1 MNIYENKNELLKKL
15 DERGNVD
22 NSKTLSIVKE
32 IISNIKE
39 RGDSA
44 LIEYTNKFDSPLI
57 NLDNIKVS
65 EKEIEDGFNA
75 ISDELKETF
84 KIAKQRIYDFHMHQ
98 KEETWTYENGGETLG
113 QKVTPLENVGVY
125 VPGGKAAY
133 PSTVFM
139 DVVPAQVA
147 GVENIIM
154 CTPSNKEGKVSD
166 VVLAAAYILGIK
178 DIYKC
183 GGAQAIAAMAL
194 GTDTIK
200 KVDKIVGPG
209 NIFVALAKKELFG
222 KVSIDSV
229 AGPSEILV
237 IADENAN
244 PKFVAADLL
253 SQAEHDELASSI
265 LLTNSKTL
273 AENVQEQIKIF
284 TEKLDRKEI
293 INKSLENYGGIIIT
307 KTIDEAIDISN
318 EIAPEHL
325 ELAVKEPFTYVD
337 KIKNAGAM
345 FLGNYSAESLGDYM
359 AGPNHVLPT
368 IHTARFF
375 SPLSVYDFIKR
386 TSIIYFDK
394 DAFNKIGKNV
404 ATFAHSEGL
413 TAHAL
418 AAEIRLENSAY
429 DTLLSELEKG
439 KKSGFIDEK
448 RLIAG

>member
-1 MNIYENKNELLKKL
+1 MKIYENKSELLQKL

-22 NSKTLSIVKE
+22 NSKTLNIVKE
-32 IISNIKE
+32 IIFNIKE

-44 LIEYTNKFDSPLI
+44 LIEYTNNFDSPLI
-57 NLDNIKVS
+57 TLDNIKVS
-65 EKEIEDGFNA
+65 EKEIEDAYNA

-84 KIAKQRIYDFHMHQ
+84 KTAKQRIHNFHIHQ
-98 KEETWTYENGGETLG
+98 KEETWTYENNGEVLG

-147 GVENIIM
+147 GVKNIIM
-154 CTPSNKEGKVSD
+154 TTPCNKEGKVSN

-194 GTDTIK
+194 GTKTIK

-222 KVSIDSV
+222 KISIDSV

-237 IADENAN
+237 IADEIAN

-273 AENVQEQIKIF
+273 ACEVQKEIKIF
-284 TEKLDRKEI
+284 IEKLDRKEI

-307 KTIDEAIDISN
+307 NTIEEAIDISN

-325 ELAVKEPFTYVD
+325 ELAVKEPFSYVD
-337 KIKNAGAM
+337 KIKNAGAI

-375 SPLSVYDFIKR
+375 SPLSVYDFVKR

-394 DAFNKIGKNV
+394 GAFNKIGKNV
-404 ATFAHSEGL
+404 ANFAHSEGL

-418 AAEIRLENSAY
+418 AAEVR
-429 DTLLSELEKG
+429 
-439 KKSGFIDEK
+439 IDS
-448 RLIAG
+448 

>member
-1 MNIYENKNELLKKL
+1 MKIYNNKEELLKKL
-15 DERGNVD
+15 DERSNTD
-22 NSKTLSIVKE
+22 NSKVLAVVKE
-32 IISNIKE
+32 IIANIKDK
-39 RGDSA
+39 GDDA

-57 NLDNIKVS
+57 NIDNIKVT
-65 EKEIEDGFNA
+65 EQEIEAGYND

-84 KIAKQRIYDFHMHQ
+84 KIAKERIYAFHLHQ
-98 KEETWTYENGGETLG
+98 KEDGWTYENDGEVLG
-113 QKVTPLENVGVY
+113 QKITPLENVGVY

-139 DVVPAQVA
+139 DVIPAQVA
-147 GVENIIM
+147 GVKNIIM
-154 CTPSNKEGKVSD
+154 TTPCDKSGKIKD
-166 VVLAAAYILGIK
+166 EVLAAAYILGIK

-183 GGAQAIAAMAL
+183 GGAQAVAALAI
-194 GTDTIK
+194 GTKSIK

-222 KVSIDSV
+222 TVSIDSV

-244 PKFVAADLL
+244 EKYVAADLL

-265 LLTNSKTL
+265 LLTNSKEL
-273 AENVQEQIKIF
+273 AAKVIEQIKIF
-284 TEKLDRKEI
+284 IEKLERKDI
-293 INKSLENYGGIIIT
+293 INKSLENYGGIIVT
-307 KTIDEAIDISN
+307 NDIDEAIEISN
-318 EIAPEHL
+318 IIAPEHL
-325 ELAVKEPFTYVD
+325 ELAVANPFDYVD
-337 KIKNAGAM
+337 KVVNAGAM

-368 IHTARFF
+368 IHAARFF

-394 DAFNKIGKNV
+394 KAFDKIGKNV
-404 ATFAHSEGL
+404 SSFARSEGL

-418 AAEIRLENSAY
+418 AAEVRM
-429 DTLLSELEKG
+429 EK
-439 KKSGFIDEK
+439 
-448 RLIAG
+448 

>member
-1 MNIYENKNELLKKL
+1 MKIYTDKEELLKKL

-22 NSKTLSIVKE
+22 DSKALAIVKD
-32 IISNIKE
+32 IIKSIKE
-39 RGDSA
+39 RGDEA
-44 LIEYTNKFDSPLI
+44 LIEYTNKFDSEAV
-57 NLDNIKVS
+57 NLSNFKVS
-65 EKEIEDGFNA
+65 DEEIKNAFNS

-84 KIAKQRIYDFHMHQ
+84 KIAKERIYNFHLHQ
-98 KEETWTYENGGETLG
+98 KEDGFTYENDGEMLG
-113 QKVTPLENVGVY
+113 QKITPLENVGVY

-139 DVVPAQVA
+139 DVIPAQVA
-147 GVENIIM
+147 GVKNIIM
-154 CTPSNKEGKVSD
+154 TTPCNKEGKVSNE
-166 VVLAAAYILGIK
+166 VLAAAYILGIK

-194 GTDTIK
+194 GTKIIK

-244 PKFVAADLL
+244 EKFVAADLL
-253 SQAEHDELASSI
+253 SQAEHDELASSL
-265 LLTNSKTL
+265 LLTNSKTF
-273 AENVQEQIKIF
+273 AEKVQKQIDIFIEQ
-284 TEKLDRKEI
+284 LDRKEI
-293 INKSLENYGGIIIT
+293 INKSLENYGGIIVT
-307 KTIDEAIDISN
+307 DSIDEAINIAND
-318 EIAPEHL
+318 IAPEHL
-325 ELAVKEPFTYVD
+325 ELAVKDPLDYVD
-337 KIKNAGAM
+337 KVKNAGAIFM
-345 FLGNYSAESLGDYM
+345 GNYSAESLGDYM

-386 TSIIYFDK
+386 SSLIYFDK
-394 DAFNKIGKNV
+394 KAFDRIAKNV
-404 ATFAHSEGL
+404 SAFAKSEGL

-418 AAEIRLENSAY
+418 AAEVRME
-429 DTLLSELEKG
+429 
-439 KKSGFIDEK
+439 
-448 RLIAG
+448 

>member
-1 MNIYENKNELLKKL
+1 MRIYNNKDELLKKL

-39 RGDSA
+39 QGDSA
-44 LIEYTNKFDSPLI
+44 LILYTNKFDSPLVT
-57 NLDNIKVS
+57 LDNIKVS
-65 EKEIEDGFNA
+65 EEEIKNGYDA

-84 KIAKQRIYDFHMHQ
+84 KIARQRIYDFHMHQ
-98 KEETWTYENGGETLG
+98 KEETWTYENNGEVLG

-147 GVENIIM
+147 GVKNIIM
-154 CTPSNKEGKVSD
+154 TTPCNKEGKVSD

-194 GTDTIK
+194 GTKTIK

-222 KVSIDSV
+222 KISIDSV

-265 LLTNSKTL
+265 LITNSKKL
-273 AENVQEQIKIF
+273 AEEVQEEIKTFI
-284 TEKLDRKEI
+284 EKLDRKEI

-307 KTIDEAIDISN
+307 NTIKEAIEISN

-325 ELAVKEPFTYVD
+325 ELAVKNPFDYVD
-337 KIKNAGAM
+337 KIINAGAM
-345 FLGNYSAESLGDYM
+345 FIGNYSAESLGDYM

-375 SPLSVYDFIKR
+375 SPLSVYDFVKR

-404 ATFAHSEGL
+404 ASFAHSEGL

-418 AAEIRLENSAY
+418 AAEVRLES
-429 DTLLSELEKG
+429 
-439 KKSGFIDEK
+439 
-448 RLIAG
+448 

>member
-1 MNIYENKNELLKKL
+1 MRIYNNKDELLKKL

-39 RGDSA
+39 QGDSA
-44 LIEYTNKFDSPLI
+44 LILYTNKFDSPLI
-57 NLDNIKVS
+57 TLDNIKVS
-65 EKEIEDGFNA
+65 EEEIKNGYDA

-84 KIAKQRIYDFHMHQ
+84 KIARQRIYDFHMHQ
-98 KEETWTYENGGETLG
+98 KEETWTYENNGEVLG

-147 GVENIIM
+147 GVKNIIM
-154 CTPSNKEGKVSD
+154 TTPCNKEGKVSD

-194 GTDTIK
+194 GTKTIK

-222 KVSIDSV
+222 KISIDSV

-273 AENVQEQIKIF
+273 AEEVKEEIKTFI
-284 TEKLDRKEI
+284 EKLDRKEI

-307 KTIDEAIDISN
+307 NTIEEAIEISN

-325 ELAVKEPFTYVD
+325 ELAVKNPFDYVD
-337 KIKNAGAM
+337 KIINAGAM

-375 SPLSVYDFIKR
+375 SPLSVYDFVKR
-386 TSIIYFDK
+386 SSLIYFDK
-394 DAFNKIGKNV
+394 KAFDRIAKNV
-404 ATFAHSEGL
+404 SAFAKSEGL

-418 AAEIRLENSAY
+418 AAEVRME
-429 DTLLSELEKG
+429 
-439 KKSGFIDEK
+439 
-448 RLIAG
+448 

>member
-1 MNIYENKNELLKKL
+1 MKIYENKEDLLKRL
-15 DERGNVD
+15 DERSNVD
-22 NSKTLSIVKE
+22 NSEVLAIVKN
-32 IISNIKE
+32 IIKDIKE
-39 RGDSA
+39 KGDDA
-44 LIEYTNKFDSPLI
+44 LISYTNKFDSPLI
-57 NLDNIKVS
+57 TLDNIKVS
-65 EKEIEDGFNA
+65 EKEIEDGYNT
-75 ISDELKETF
+75 ISDELRETF
-84 KIAKQRIYDFHMHQ
+84 KIAKERIYNFHMHQ
-98 KEETWTYENGGETLG
+98 KEETWTYEKNGEILG
-113 QKVTPLENVGVY
+113 QKVTPLENIGVY

-147 GVENIIM
+147 GVKNIIM
-154 CTPSNKEGKVSD
+154 TTPCNKEGKVSD

-178 DIYKC
+178 DIFKC
-183 GGAQAIAAMAL
+183 GGTQAIAAMAL
-194 GTDTIK
+194 GTKTIK

-253 SQAEHDELASSI
+253 SQAEHDEIASSI
-265 LLTNSKTL
+265 LLTNSKVL
-273 AENVQEQIKIF
+273 AENVQEQIKTF
-284 TEKLDRKEI
+284 TEQLDRKEI
-293 INKSLENYGGIIIT
+293 INKSLDNYGGIIIT
-307 KTIDEAIDISN
+307 DTIDTAIDISN

-325 ELAVKEPFTYVD
+325 ELAVKDPFNYVD

-368 IHTARFF
+368 IHTAKFF

-418 AAEIRLENSAY
+418 AAEVRMDS
-429 DTLLSELEKG
+429 
-439 KKSGFIDEK
+439 
-448 RLIAG
+448 

>member
-1 MNIYENKNELLKKL
+1 MRIYNNQDELLKKL

-39 RGDSA
+39 QGDSA
-44 LIEYTNKFDSPLI
+44 LILYTNKFDSPLVT
-57 NLDNIKVS
+57 LDNIKVS
-65 EKEIEDGFNA
+65 EEEIKNGYDA

-84 KIAKQRIYDFHMHQ
+84 KIARQRIYDFHMHQ
-98 KEETWTYENGGETLG
+98 KEETWSYENNGEVLG

-147 GVENIIM
+147 GVKNIIM
-154 CTPSNKEGKVSD
+154 TTPCNKEGKVSD
-166 VVLAAAYILGIK
+166 VVLGAAYILGIK

-194 GTDTIK
+194 GTKTIK

-222 KVSIDSV
+222 KISIDSV

-265 LLTNSKTL
+265 LLTNSKKL
-273 AENVQEQIKIF
+273 AEEVQKEIKTFI
-284 TEKLDRKEI
+284 EKLDRKEI

-307 KTIDEAIDISN
+307 NTIEEAIEISN

-325 ELAVKEPFTYVD
+325 ELAVKNPFDYVD
-337 KIKNAGAM
+337 KITNAGAM

-375 SPLSVYDFIKR
+375 SPLSVYDFVKR

-404 ATFAHSEGL
+404 ASFAHSEGL
-413 TAHAL
+413 SAHAL
-418 AAEIRLENSAY
+418 AAEVRLES
-429 DTLLSELEKG
+429 
-439 KKSGFIDEK
+439 
-448 RLIAG
+448 

>member
-1 MNIYENKNELLKKL
+1 MKIYNNKNELLQKL

-22 NSKTLSIVKE
+22 NSKTLNIVKE
-32 IISNIKE
+32 IISNIKD

-57 NLDNIKVS
+57 TLNNIKVS
-65 EKEIEDGFNA
+65 EKEIVDGYNA

-98 KEETWTYENGGETLG
+98 KEETWTYENNGEVLG

-147 GVENIIM
+147 GVKNIIM
-154 CTPSNKEGKVSD
+154 TTPCNKEGKVSD
-166 VVLAAAYILGIK
+166 VVLGAAYILGIK

-194 GTDTIK
+194 GTKTIK

-222 KVSIDSV
+222 KISIDSV

-265 LLTNSKTL
+265 LLTNSKKL
-273 AENVQEQIKIF
+273 AEEVQKEIKTFI
-284 TEKLDRKEI
+284 EILDRKEI

-307 KTIDEAIDISN
+307 DTIDEAIDISN

-325 ELAVKEPFTYVD
+325 ELSVKNPFDYVD
-337 KIKNAGAM
+337 KITNAGAM

-375 SPLSVYDFIKR
+375 SPLSVYDFVKR

-394 DAFNKIGKNV
+394 DAFNTIGKNV
-404 ATFAHSEGL
+404 ASFAHSEGL

-418 AAEIRLENSAY
+418 AAEVRLES
-429 DTLLSELEKG
+429 
-439 KKSGFIDEK
+439 
-448 RLIAG
+448 

>member
-1 MNIYENKNELLKKL
+1 MKIYNNKDELLKKL

-39 RGDSA
+39 QGDSA
-44 LIEYTNKFDSPLI
+44 LILYTNKFDSPLI
-57 NLDNIKVS
+57 TLDNIKVS
-65 EKEIEDGFNA
+65 EEEIKNGYDA

-84 KIAKQRIYDFHMHQ
+84 KIARQRIYDFHMHQ
-98 KEETWTYENGGETLG
+98 KEETWTYENNGEVLG

-147 GVENIIM
+147 GVKNIIM
-154 CTPSNKEGKVSD
+154 TTPCNKEGKVSD

-194 GTDTIK
+194 GTKTIK

-222 KVSIDSV
+222 KISIDSV

-273 AENVQEQIKIF
+273 AEEVQEEIKTFI
-284 TEKLDRKEI
+284 EKLDRKEI

-307 KTIDEAIDISN
+307 NTIEEAIEISN

-325 ELAVKEPFTYVD
+325 ELAVKNPFDYVD
-337 KIKNAGAM
+337 KIINAGAM

-375 SPLSVYDFIKR
+375 SPLSVYDFVKR

-404 ATFAHSEGL
+404 ASFAHSEGL

-418 AAEIRLENSAY
+418 AAEVRLES
-429 DTLLSELEKG
+429 
-439 KKSGFIDEK
+439 
-448 RLIAG
+448 

>member
-1 MNIYENKNELLKKL
+1 MKIYNNKDELLKKL

-39 RGDSA
+39 QGDSA
-44 LIEYTNKFDSPLI
+44 LILYTNKFDSPLI
-57 NLDNIKVS
+57 TLDNIKVS
-65 EKEIEDGFNA
+65 EEEIKNGYDA

-84 KIAKQRIYDFHMHQ
+84 KIARQRIYDFHMHQ
-98 KEETWTYENGGETLG
+98 KEETWTYENNGEVLG

-147 GVENIIM
+147 GVKNIIM
-154 CTPSNKEGKVSD
+154 TTPCNKEGKVSD

-194 GTDTIK
+194 GTKTIK

-222 KVSIDSV
+222 KISIDSV

-273 AENVQEQIKIF
+273 AEEVQEEIKTFI
-284 TEKLDRKEI
+284 EKLDRKEI

-307 KTIDEAIDISN
+307 NTIKEAIEISN

-325 ELAVKEPFTYVD
+325 ELAVKNPFDYVD
-337 KIKNAGAM
+337 KIINVGAM

-375 SPLSVYDFIKR
+375 SPLSVYDFVKR

-394 DAFNKIGKNV
+394 DAFDRIGKNV
-404 ATFAHSEGL
+404 ASFAHSEGL

-418 AAEIRLENSAY
+418 AAEVRLES
-429 DTLLSELEKG
+429 
-439 KKSGFIDEK
+439 
-448 RLIAG
+448 

>member
-1 MNIYENKNELLKKL
+1 MKIYASKDELLKKL
-15 DERGNVD
+15 NERSNVD
-22 NSKTLSIVKE
+22 NSEVLATVKN
-32 IISNIKE
+32 IIKDIREK
-39 RGDSA
+39 GDEA
-44 LIEYTNKFDSPLI
+44 LISYTNRFDSPLI
-57 NLDNIKVS
+57 TLDNIKVN
-65 EKEIEDGFNA
+65 EKEIEEAYNT

-84 KIAKQRIYDFHMHQ
+84 KIAKQRIYDFHLHQ
-98 KEETWTYENGGETLG
+98 KEDGWTYENNGETLG
-113 QKVTPLENVGVY
+113 QKITPLENVGVY

-139 DVVPAQVA
+139 DVIPAQVA
-147 GVENIIM
+147 GVKNIIM
-154 CTPSNKEGKVSD
+154 TTPCNKEGKVCNE
-166 VVLAAAYILGIK
+166 VLAAAYILGIK
-178 DIYKC
+178 DIFKC

-194 GTDTIK
+194 GTKTIM

-222 KVSIDSV
+222 TISIDSV

-273 AENVQEQIKIF
+273 AEKVQDQIKTF
-284 TEKLDRKEI
+284 TETLSRKEI

-307 KTIDEAIDISN
+307 KNLDEAIDIAN

-325 ELAVKEPFTYVD
+325 ELALTNAFDYVE
-337 KIKNAGAM
+337 KIKNAGAI
-345 FLGNYSAESLGDYM
+345 FVGNYSAESLGDYM

-386 TSIIYFDK
+386 TSIISFDK
-394 DAFNKIGKNV
+394 TAFDRIGKNV
-404 ATFAHSEGL
+404 VAFAKSEGL

-418 AAEIRLENSAY
+418 AAEVRMDSQ
-429 DTLLSELEKG
+429 S
-439 KKSGFIDEK
+439 
-448 RLIAG
+448 

>member
-1 MNIYENKNELLKKL
+1 MKIYENKNELLQKL

-22 NSKTLSIVKE
+22 NSKTLNIVKE
-32 IISNIKE
+32 IIFNIKD

-44 LIEYTNKFDSPLI
+44 LIEYTNKFDSSLVT
-57 NLDNIKVS
+57 LDNIKVN
-65 EKEIEDGFNA
+65 EEEIKNGYNA

-98 KEETWTYENGGETLG
+98 KEETWTYENNGEVLG

-147 GVENIIM
+147 GVKNIIM
-154 CTPSNKEGKVSD
+154 TTPCNKEGKVSD

-194 GTDTIK
+194 GTKTIK

-222 KVSIDSV
+222 KISIDSV

-273 AENVQEQIKIF
+273 AEVVQKEIETF

-307 KTIDEAIDISN
+307 NTIDEAIDISN

-325 ELAVKEPFTYVD
+325 ELAVKNPFDYVD
-337 KIKNAGAM
+337 KITNAGAM

-375 SPLSVYDFIKR
+375 SPLSVYDFVKR

-404 ATFAHSEGL
+404 ASFAHSEGL

-418 AAEIRLENSAY
+418 AAEVRMDS
-429 DTLLSELEKG
+429 
-439 KKSGFIDEK
+439 
-448 RLIAG
+448 

>member
-1 MNIYENKNELLKKL
+1 MKIYDNKNELLKKL
-15 DERGNVD
+15 DERSNVD
-22 NSKTLSIVKE
+22 NSKTLAIVKD
-32 IISNIKE
+32 IIANIKD
-39 RGDSA
+39 RGDEA

-57 NLDNIKVS
+57 NVDNIKVT
-65 EKEIEDGFNA
+65 EQEIEAGYNA

-84 KIAKQRIYDFHMHQ
+84 NIAKERIYAYHEHQ
-98 KEETWTYENGGETLG
+98 KEETWTYENNGEVLG
-113 QKVTPLENVGVY
+113 QKITPLENVGVY

-139 DVVPAQVA
+139 DVIPAKVA
-147 GVENIIM
+147 GVKNIIM
-154 CTPSNKEGKVSD
+154 TTPCDKEGKINNE
-166 VVLAAAYILGIK
+166 VLAAAYILGIK

-183 GGAQAIAAMAL
+183 GGAQAIAAMAI
-194 GTDTIK
+194 GTNIIK

-209 NIFVALAKKELFG
+209 NIYVALAKKELFG
-222 KVSIDSV
+222 IISIDSV

-244 PKFVAADLL
+244 AKYVAADLL

-265 LLTNSKTL
+265 LLTNSKEL
-273 AENVQEQIKIF
+273 AGKVNEQIKIF
-284 TEKLDRKEI
+284 TDKLERKDI

-307 KTIDEAIDISN
+307 KDIDEAIEISN
-318 EIAPEHL
+318 IIAPEHL
-325 ELAVKEPFTYVD
+325 ELAVANPFDYVD
-337 KIKNAGAM
+337 KVVNAGAM

-394 DAFNKIGKNV
+394 NAFDRIGKNV
-404 ATFAHSEGL
+404 SQFARSEGL

-418 AAEIRLENSAY
+418 AAEVRMES
-429 DTLLSELEKG
+429 
-439 KKSGFIDEK
+439 
-448 RLIAG
+448 

>member
-1 MNIYENKNELLKKL
+1 MKIYENKNELLQKL

-22 NSKTLSIVKE
+22 NSKTLNIVKE
-32 IISNIKE
+32 IISNIKD

-44 LIEYTNKFDSPLI
+44 LIEYTNKFDSPLVT
-57 NLDNIKVS
+57 LDNIKVS
-65 EKEIEDGFNA
+65 DEEIKNGYYA

-84 KIAKQRIYDFHMHQ
+84 KIAKQRIYHFHMHQ
-98 KEETWTYENGGETLG
+98 KEETWTYENNGEVLG

-147 GVENIIM
+147 GVKNIIM
-154 CTPSNKEGKVSD
+154 TTPCNKEGKVSD

-194 GTDTIK
+194 GTKTIK

-222 KVSIDSV
+222 KISIDSV

-273 AENVQEQIKIF
+273 AEVVQKEIKTF

-307 KTIDEAIDISN
+307 NTIEEAIDISN

-325 ELAVKEPFTYVD
+325 ELAVKNPFDYVD
-337 KIKNAGAM
+337 KITNAGAM

-375 SPLSVYDFIKR
+375 SPLSVYDFVKR

-394 DAFNKIGKNV
+394 PAFDKIGKNV
-404 ATFAHSEGL
+404 ASFAHSEGL

-418 AAEIRLENSAY
+418 AAEVRMDS
-429 DTLLSELEKG
+429 
-439 KKSGFIDEK
+439 
-448 RLIAG
+448 

>member
-1 MNIYENKNELLKKL
+1 MRIYNNKDELLKKL

-39 RGDSA
+39 QGDSA
-44 LIEYTNKFDSPLI
+44 LILYTNKFDSPLVT
-57 NLDNIKVS
+57 LDNIKVS
-65 EKEIEDGFNA
+65 EEEIKNGYDA

-84 KIAKQRIYDFHMHQ
+84 KIARQRIYDFHMHQ
-98 KEETWTYENGGETLG
+98 KEETWTYENNGEVLG

-147 GVENIIM
+147 GVKNIIM
-154 CTPSNKEGKVSD
+154 TTPCNKEGKVSD
-166 VVLAAAYILGIK
+166 VVLGAAYILGIK

-183 GGAQAIAAMAL
+183 GGAQAIADMAL
-194 GTDTIK
+194 GTKTIK

-222 KVSIDSV
+222 KISIDSV

-265 LLTNSKTL
+265 LLTNSKKL
-273 AENVQEQIKIF
+273 AEEVQKEIKTFI
-284 TEKLDRKEI
+284 EKLDRKEI

-307 KTIDEAIDISN
+307 NTIEEAIEISN

-325 ELAVKEPFTYVD
+325 ELAVKNPFDYVD
-337 KIKNAGAM
+337 KITNAGAM

-375 SPLSVYDFIKR
+375 SPLSVYDFVKR

-404 ATFAHSEGL
+404 ASFAHSEGL
-413 TAHAL
+413 SAHAL
-418 AAEIRLENSAY
+418 AAEVRLES
-429 DTLLSELEKG
+429 
-439 KKSGFIDEK
+439 
-448 RLIAG
+448 

>member
-1 MNIYENKNELLKKL
+1 MKIYEDKNELLKKL

-22 NSKTLSIVKE
+22 NSKTLNIVKE

-65 EKEIEDGFNA
+65 EKEIEEGFNA

-98 KEETWTYENGGETLG
+98 KEETWTYENAGETLG

-154 CTPSNKEGKVSD
+154 CTPCNKEGKVSD

-244 PKFVAADLL
+244 AKFVASDLL

-307 KTIDEAIDISN
+307 KSIDEAIDISN

-418 AAEIRLENSAY
+418 AAEIR
-429 DTLLSELEKG
+429 
-439 KKSGFIDEK
+439 IDS
-448 RLIAG
+448 